1 MMGDGIL
8 VAFEAENRDRWTS
21 TTRPLGTNSVRKAF
35 DNQYFSL

>member
-21 TTRPLGTNSVRKAF
+21 TTRPLGTNSVQKGF
-35 DNQYFSL
+35 